1 MSWDLE
7 KKKITLDQQAG
18 KESSQILLEGDV
30 IVPDNKPDIEQI
42 LRCSGIVQLQ
52 EAKGNE
58 DRVNFSGELLLSI
71 LYQGKKSIKPINGM
85 EASLPIEDIIHI
97 DGIDQNAD
105 ITLSAVLNHL
115 DCKLLN
121 DRKINIKAVIT
132 VTAEATTSYV
142 GEIIEDIND
151 MPALQTKKG
160 TMNINSTVE
169 NKKDRFIVKEELAI
183 PNNKPNIG
191 EILQTTV
198 SIADKDIRAMDGRVL
213 VRGNLK
219 LCTLYVGDTDD
230 SILEVVEHEIPFNGY
245 IDGNDITNKMLVQAD
260 LQIENKEIQP
270 MADEDGE
277 DRILNT
283 EITIGTALKV
293 TDSQEMEL
301 IEDAYYPGKPLSIQ
315 RETIRYPNIIGT
327 SKSQFTVKE
336 TVVLEDNATPI
347 MQIETVWANASID
360 DVITFQDKVEIQ
372 GVVTF
377 EVLYIGENDASP
389 IALVTQSVPFSQ
401 ELEVKGSKENS
412 NVHITSSIENV
423 TSNMLSSNEI
433 EVRATLIIDT
443 IVTEEKE
450 GEIITEIEFD
460 ETSDAAN
467 RSFASAVI
475 YVVQRDDSLWSIAKQ
490 YNTTIEDILLLNDIE
505 NPEIIYTGQKLLIL
519 KKSAA

>member
-1 MSWDLE
+1 MSWELE
-7 KKKITLDQQAG
+7 KKKITLDQQVG

-30 IVPDNKPDIEQI
+30 IVPDSKPDIEQI

-71 LYQGKKSIKPINGM
+71 LYQGKKSSKPISGM

-121 DRKINIKAVIT
+121 DRKINI
-132 VTAEATTSYV
+132 
-142 GEIIEDIND
+142 
-151 MPALQTKKG
+151 
-160 TMNINSTVE
+160 

-191 EILQTTV
+191 EILQTTI
-198 SIADKDIRAMDGRVL
+198 SIVEKDIRPMDGRVL
-213 VRGNLK
+213 IRGNLK

-230 SILEVVEHEIPFNGY
+230 SILEVVEHEIPFSGY
-245 IDGNDITNKMLVQAD
+245 IDGNEITNKMLVQAD

-270 MADEDGE
+270 MTDEDGE

-283 EITIGTALKV
+283 EITIGTSIKV

-315 RETIRYPNIIGT
+315 KETIHYPNIIGT
-327 SKSQFTVKE
+327 SKNQFAVKE
-336 TVVLEDNATPI
+336 TLILQDNAIPI
-347 MQIETVWANASID
+347 MQIETAWANVTID
-360 DVITFQDKVEIQ
+360 DVIPSQDKIEIQ
-372 GVVTF
+372 GVVRF
-377 EVLYIGENDASP
+377 EVLYIGESDSSP
-389 IALVTQSVPFSQ
+389 VAIVTENVPFSQ
-401 ELEVKGSKENS
+401 EIEVKGSHENAD
-412 NVHITSSIENV
+412 VHVTTSVESV
-423 TSNMLSSNEI
+423 TSNMLSNNEI
-433 EVRATLIIDT
+433 EVRATLSVDA

-450 GEIITEIEFD
+450 GEIITEIDFD
-460 ETSDAAN
+460 ETADVSD

-475 YVVQRDDSLWSIAKQ
+475 YVVQREDSLWSIAKQ
-490 YNTTIEDILLLNDIE
+490 YNTTIDDILLLNDIE
-505 NPEIIYTGQKLLIL
+505 NPELIYPGQKLLIL
-519 KKSAA
+519 KKIAA

>member
-1 MSWDLE
+1 MSWELE
-7 KKKITLDQQAG
+7 KKKITLDQQVG

-30 IVPDNKPDIEQI
+30 IVPDSKPDIEQI

-71 LYQGKKSIKPINGM
+71 LYQGKKSSKPISGM

-132 VTAEATTSYV
+132 VTAEASSSYT
-142 GEIIEDIND
+142 GEMIEAIND
-151 MPALQTKKG
+151 MPTLQTKKG

-191 EILQTTV
+191 EILQTTI
-198 SIADKDIRAMDGRVL
+198 SIVEKDIRPMDGRVL
-213 VRGNLK
+213 IRGNLK

-230 SILEVVEHEIPFNGY
+230 SILEVVEHEIPFSGY
-245 IDGNDITNKMLVQAD
+245 IDGNEITNKMLVQAD

-270 MADEDGE
+270 MTDEDGE

-283 EITIGTALKV
+283 EITIGTSIKV

-315 RETIRYPNIIGT
+315 KETIRYPNIIGT
-327 SKSQFTVKE
+327 SKNQFAVKE
-336 TVVLEDNATPI
+336 TLILQDNAIPI
-347 MQIETVWANASID
+347 MQIETAWANVTID
-360 DVITFQDKVEIQ
+360 DVIPSQDKIEIQ
-372 GVVTF
+372 GVVRF
-377 EVLYIGENDASP
+377 EVLYIGESDSSP
-389 IALVTQSVPFSQ
+389 VAIVTENVPFSQ
-401 ELEVKGSKENS
+401 EIEVKESHENAD
-412 NVHITSSIENV
+412 VHVTTSVESV
-423 TSNMLSSNEI
+423 TSNMLSNNEI
-433 EVRATLIIDT
+433 EVRATLSVDA

-450 GEIITEIEFD
+450 GEIITEIDFD
-460 ETSDAAN
+460 ETADVSD

-475 YVVQRDDSLWSIAKQ
+475 YVVQREDSLWSIAKQ
-490 YNTTIEDILLLNDIE
+490 YNTTIDDILLLNDIE
-505 NPEIIYTGQKLLIL
+505 NPELIYPGQKLLIL
-519 KKSAA
+519 KKIAA

>member
-1 MSWDLE
+1 MSWELE
-7 KKKITLDQQAG
+7 KKKITLDQQVG

-30 IVPDNKPDIEQI
+30 IVPDSKPDIEQI

-71 LYQGKKSIKPINGM
+71 LYQGKKSSKPISGM

-132 VTAEATTSYV
+132 VTAEASSSYT
-142 GEIIEDIND
+142 GEMIEAIND
-151 MPALQTKKG
+151 MPTLQTKKG

-169 NKKDRFIVKEELAI
+169 NKDRFIVKEELAI

-191 EILQTTV
+191 EILQTTI
-198 SIADKDIRAMDGRVL
+198 SIVEKDIRPMDGRVL
-213 VRGNLK
+213 IRGNLK

-230 SILEVVEHEIPFNGY
+230 SILEVVEHEIPFSGY
-245 IDGNDITNKMLVQAD
+245 IDGNEITNKMLVQAD

-270 MADEDGE
+270 MTDEDGE

-283 EITIGTALKV
+283 EITIGTSIKV

-315 RETIRYPNIIGT
+315 KETIHYPNIIGT
-327 SKSQFTVKE
+327 SKNQFAVKE
-336 TVVLEDNATPI
+336 TLILQDNAIPI
-347 MQIETVWANASID
+347 MQIETAWANVTID
-360 DVITFQDKVEIQ
+360 DVIPSQDKIEIQ
-372 GVVTF
+372 GVVRF
-377 EVLYIGENDASP
+377 EVLYIGESDSSP
-389 IALVTQSVPFSQ
+389 VAIVTENVPFSQ
-401 ELEVKGSKENS
+401 EIEVKGSHENAD
-412 NVHITSSIENV
+412 VHVTTSVESV
-423 TSNMLSSNEI
+423 TSNMLSNNEI
-433 EVRATLIIDT
+433 EVRATLSVDA

-450 GEIITEIEFD
+450 GEIITEIDFD
-460 ETSDAAN
+460 ETADVSD

-475 YVVQRDDSLWSIAKQ
+475 YVVQREDSLWSIAKQ
-490 YNTTIEDILLLNDIE
+490 YNTTIDDILLLNDIE
-505 NPEIIYTGQKLLIL
+505 NPELIYPGQKLLIL
-519 KKSAA
+519 KKIAA

>member
-1 MSWDLE
+1 
-7 KKKITLDQQAG
+7 
-18 KESSQILLEGDV
+18 
-30 IVPDNKPDIEQI
+30 
-42 LRCSGIVQLQ
+42 
-52 EAKGNE
+52 
-58 DRVNFSGELLLSI
+58 
-71 LYQGKKSIKPINGM
+71 
-85 EASLPIEDIIHI
+85 
-97 DGIDQNAD
+97 
-105 ITLSAVLNHL
+105 
-115 DCKLLN
+115 
-121 DRKINIKAVIT
+121 
-132 VTAEATTSYV
+132 
-142 GEIIEDIND
+142 
-151 MPALQTKKG
+151 
-160 TMNINSTVE
+160 
-169 NKKDRFIVKEELAI
+169 
-183 PNNKPNIG
+183 
-191 EILQTTV
+191 
-198 SIADKDIRAMDGRVL
+198 MDGKVL

-219 LCTLYVGDTDD
+219 LSTLYVGDTDD

>member
-30 IVPDNKPDIEQI
+30 IVPDSKPDIEQI
-42 LRCSGIVQLQ
+42 LRCNGIVQLQ

-71 LYQGKKSIKPINGM
+71 LYQGKKSMKPISGM

-132 VTAEATTSYV
+132 VIAEATTSYT
-142 GEIIEDIND
+142 GEIIEAIND

-160 TMNINSTVE
+160 NMNINSTIE
-169 NKKDRFIVKEELAI
+169 NKKERFIVKEELVI

-198 SIADKDIRAMDGRVL
+198 IIADKDIRPMDGRVMI
-213 VRGNLK
+213 RGNLK

-230 SILEVVEHEIPFNGY
+230 SILEVVEHEIPFSGY
-245 IDGNDITNKMLVQAD
+245 IDGNDITSKMLVQAD

-270 MADEDGE
+270 ATDEDGE

-283 EITIGTALKV
+283 EITIGTAMKV
-293 TDSQEMEL
+293 TDSQEIEM
-301 IEDAYYPGKPLSIQ
+301 IEDAYYPGKPLVIQ
-315 RETIRYPNIIGT
+315 RETIRYPNVIGT
-327 SKSQFTVKE
+327 SKNQFTVKE
-336 TVVLEDNATPI
+336 TLVLEDSATPI
-347 MQIETVWANASID
+347 MQIETAWASVAID
-360 DVITFQDKVEIQ
+360 DVIPSQDKIDVQ
-372 GVVTF
+372 GIVIF
-377 EVLYIGENDASP
+377 EVLYIGESDASP
-389 IALVTQSVPFSQ
+389 VAMVTQSVPFSQ
-401 ELEVKGSKENS
+401 EIEIKGSKPDS
-412 NVHITSSIENV
+412 NVHVSCYVENV

-433 EVRATLIIDT
+433 EVRATLVIDAM
-443 IVTEEKE
+443 VTEEKE
-450 GEIITEIEFD
+450 GEMITEIDFD
-460 ETSDAAN
+460 ESEDAPN

-475 YVVQRDDSLWSIAKQ
+475 YVVQRDDSLWSIAKE

-505 NPEIIYTGQKLLIL
+505 NPEMIYTGQKILIL
-519 KKSAA
+519 KKVPA

>member
-105 ITLSAVLNHL
+105 ITLSTVLNHL

-160 TMNINSTVE
+160 TMNINSTIE

-198 SIADKDIRAMDGRVL
+198 SIADKDIRAMDGKVL

-219 LCTLYVGDTDD
+219 LSTLYVGDTDD

-270 MADEDGE
+270 MADEDG
-277 DRILNT
+277 RPHIKYRNYHWYC
-283 EITIGTALKV
+283 IKSNRQSRNGT
-293 TDSQEMEL
+293 D
-301 IEDAYYPGKPLSIQ
+301 
-315 RETIRYPNIIGT
+315 
-327 SKSQFTVKE
+327 
-336 TVVLEDNATPI
+336 
-347 MQIETVWANASID
+347 
-360 DVITFQDKVEIQ
+360 
-372 GVVTF
+372 
-377 EVLYIGENDASP
+377 
-389 IALVTQSVPFSQ
+389 
-401 ELEVKGSKENS
+401 
-412 NVHITSSIENV
+412 
-423 TSNMLSSNEI
+423 
-433 EVRATLIIDT
+433 
-443 IVTEEKE
+443 
-450 GEIITEIEFD
+450 
-460 ETSDAAN
+460 
-467 RSFASAVI
+467 
-475 YVVQRDDSLWSIAKQ
+475 
-490 YNTTIEDILLLNDIE
+490 
-505 NPEIIYTGQKLLIL
+505 
-519 KKSAA
+519 